1 MAIIKN
7 EHGTVNINNEA
18 IATLTGN
25 IITTSGL
32 YGIVGMAAKGAGDGL
47 YELLNRTNLAKGV
60 KVSSNE
66 AGEVSIELHIIVEYG
81 VPIAAVAE
89 SAIESVI
96 YSVGEATGLKVKR
109 VDIVVE
115 GVRV

>member
-1 MAIIKN
+1 MASIKN
-7 EHGTVNINNEA
+7 EKGVISITNEV

-25 IITTSGL
+25 IITASGL
-32 YGIVGMAAKGAGDGL
+32 YGIVGMAAKNASDGL
-47 YELLNRTNLAKGV
+47 YELLNRTNLARGI
-60 KVSSNE
+60 KVTSNDV
-66 AGEVSIELHIIVEYG
+66 GEVSIELHIIVEYG

-89 SAIESVI
+89 STIDSVI
-96 YSVGEATGLKVKR
+96 YSVSQATGLTVKR